1 MRNFISGITPS
12 FIFASLLV
20 FMAMLLGVFTGWISS
35 SRQLTPLEAGLTQ
48 GVILIFALAG
58 SFWGG
63 SLSANKIAQQLV
75 RPYARSG
82 FRRVRAIYFGLSD
95 IAKELSNYSSIE
107 NAPPDWALAIGRM
120 QSTASAHLATADDA
134 MDEWKDLVPEE
145 VNELREELAARL
157 NVSSVELRGVE
168 ND

>member
-1 MRNFISGITPS
+1 
-12 FIFASLLV
+12 
-20 FMAMLLGVFTGWISS
+20 
-35 SRQLTPLEAGLTQ
+35 
-48 GVILIFALAG
+48 
-58 SFWGG
+58 
-63 SLSANKIAQQLV
+63 
-75 RPYARSG
+75 
-82 FRRVRAIYFGLSD
+82 
-95 IAKELSNYSSIE
+95 
-107 NAPPDWALAIGRM
+107 M